1 MNKKTKA
8 WLISASVLTALGLI
22 IFAAVMTV
30 CDWDF
35 AKLGTV
41 TYVTETYKA
50 DGDFEKI
57 SVNAETSDIEFIPAD
72 DGKCTVECFESEKV
86 KHSVSVKD
94 GTLVIETTDTRKWY
108 EHICISFVKPKVSV
122 YLPKSEYASLSVE
135 TDTGNIT
142 VPRDFSFENIGI
154 SGDTSDVDCRAAA
167 AEERSDIGD
176 EQRREP
182 S

>member
-57 SVNAETSDIEFIPAD
+57 SGVSDI
-72 DGKCTVECFESEKV
+72 KK
-86 KHSVSVKD
+86 
-94 GTLVIETTDTRKWY
+94 
-108 EHICISFVKPKVSV
+108 
-122 YLPKSEYASLSVE
+122 YLNA
-135 TDTGNIT
+135 
-142 VPRDFSFENIGI
+142 
-154 SGDTSDVDCRAAA
+154 
-167 AEERSDIGD
+167 
-176 EQRREP
+176 
-182 S
+182 